1 MISAVEQH
9 KRREQL
15 ILTGEG
21 REVRM
26 TLKQGLKNKG
36 FTRQKK
42 EKWDSGQK
50 EQHEPRPGKAQRK
63 PRERELT
70 WQRCL
75 FREGKGQGECY
86 QKARVFYHR
95 ALSWGRWVL

>member
-21 REVRM
+21 REVRV
-26 TLKQGLKNKG
+26 TLKHGLKNKD
-36 FTRQKK
+36 FTRQKT
-42 EKWDSGQK
+42 EKRDSGQK

-63 PRERELT
+63 PRERAPT

-75 FREGKGQGECY
+75 LREGERQAEPSAEPCEPSAHLGTLGV
-86 QKARVFYHR
+86 A
-95 ALSWGRWVL
+95 

>member
-26 TLKQGLKNKG
+26 TLKQGLKNKD

-42 EKWDSGQK
+42 EKRNSGQK

-70 WQRCL
+70 WQRCP
-75 FREGKGQGECY
+75 FGEG
-86 QKARVFYHR
+86 
-95 ALSWGRWVL
+95 